1 MTIDLEKMLRYII
14 SEAEKKKTRKEVL
27 KVLYQAYEV
36 VESHDKDRLEEEFGV
51 LG

>member
-1 MTIDLEKMLRYII
+1 MTIDFEKMLRYII
-14 SEAEKKKTRKEVL
+14 FEAEKKKTREGVM

-36 VESHDKDRLEEEFGV
+36 VESHDKTRLEEEFGV